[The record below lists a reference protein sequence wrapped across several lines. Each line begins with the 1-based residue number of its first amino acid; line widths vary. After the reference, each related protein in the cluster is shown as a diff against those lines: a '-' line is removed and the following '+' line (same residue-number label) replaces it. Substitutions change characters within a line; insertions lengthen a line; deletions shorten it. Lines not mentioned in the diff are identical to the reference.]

1 MKALCSTSKIF
12 KFMVKAANISID
24 TLVSVWI
31 LDWSA
36 SFIHFLILY
45 IFQIRFQDFVDMTF
59 LLFLIQPLSFF
70 KWYKNM

>member
-1 MKALCSTSKIF
+1 MKALCSTSKTF

-59 LLFLIQPLSFF
+59 LLFLIQPLSSF

>member
-31 LDWSA
+31 LDWST

-45 IFQIRFQDFVDMTF
+45 IFQIRFQDFVDITF
-59 LLFLIQPLSFF
+59 LLFLIQPLSSF